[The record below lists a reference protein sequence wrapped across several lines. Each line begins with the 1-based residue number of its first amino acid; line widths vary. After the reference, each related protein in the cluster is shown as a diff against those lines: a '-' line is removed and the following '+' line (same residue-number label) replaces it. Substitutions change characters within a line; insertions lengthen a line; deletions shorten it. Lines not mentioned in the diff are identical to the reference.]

1 MLYFDKPL
9 EDGAMRLVRVH
20 VDGHA
25 VFGSGTPLEN
35 GKTWW
40 TYGNPPFLEEYNDAV
55 NDGRYREWRGIVEKF
70 INDYARGRD
79 HRGYY
84 FK

>member
-25 VFGSGTPLEN
+25 AIVTARISMAQKALIISGATYDRLAKKFGRGEIRTLDSRC
-35 GKTWW
+35 
-40 TYGNPPFLEEYNDAV
+40 DSS
-55 NDGRYREWRGIVEKF
+55 WRVLICVE
-70 INDYARGRD
+70 
-79 HRGYY
+79 
-84 FK
+84 